1 MKVFKTAQNVMMIIC
16 FIISFIH
23 PVSYAMMPGDIDGN
37 NILNLKDCLQILN
50 TIASDTNESAVKKIQ
65 GLPLIKGT
73 YSQIK
78 NAEKTTYTFNENG
91 TCLRVGPDSLG
102 GIMTTEGTWHYENEE
117 SLYINTSGEIHYYA
131 VVNEINIDEYYKAAF
146 TNPDASKLVLAPPG
160 KSLDQLP
167 DILGRYAGAGKVDAT
182 LPNFPFGNKTITIE
196 SVIDVEPDGSWE
208 SVITINTN
216 GIDAIDKFQGNVD
229 PLRPILYV
237 FGNSFYPDM
246 FSSDTQAA
254 YFERE

>member
-1 MKVFKTAQNVMMIIC
+1 MKPLKIAKNVMMIIC

-50 TIASDTNESAVKKIQ
+50 TIASDTNESAVKRIQ

-91 TCLRVGPDSLG
+91 SCHRVGPDSLG
-102 GIMTTEGTWHYENEE
+102 GIMTTEGTWHYENE
-117 SLYINTSGEIHYYA
+117 SLYINTSGKLRVYA
-131 VVNEINIDEYYKAAF
+131 VIHDINIDEYYKAAF
-146 TNPDASKLVLAPPG
+146 TNADASKLILAPPG
-160 KSLDQLP
+160 KNLDQLP
-167 DILGRYAGAGKVDAT
+167 DILGRYAGAGKVDVT
-182 LPNFPFGNKTITIE
+182 LPNFSFGNKIITIE
-196 SVIDVEPDGSWE
+196 SIINVKSDGSWE

-216 GIDAIDKFQGNVD
+216 GIDVIDKFQGNVD

-246 FSSDTQAA
+246 FSSDTQKA